1 MNNERNE
8 NCEPLGKHEYLLS
21 KYHDCT
27 KHIGRGCRAL
37 EGALKGLNQP
47 LAYANKWVHHE
58 DSDRVDVL
66 FYDMLQSRNRW
77 ISVPISVP
85 ISVFDSGE
93 WDEFATRYC
102 RVGEVENGA

>member
-1 MNNERNE
+1 MNKEQS
-8 NCEPLGKHEYLLS
+8 KIEYLLS

-37 EGALKGLNQP
+37 EGALKDVNQP
-47 LAYANKWVHHE
+47 LSYANKWLHYE
-58 DSDRVDVL
+58 GGDRVGVL

-77 ISVPISVP
+77 ISVP

>member
-1 MNNERNE
+1 MSKDE
-8 NCEPLGKHEYLLS
+8 KSKSEYLLG
-21 KYHDCT
+21 KYHQCT

-37 EGALKGLNQP
+37 EVALSGLGQP
-47 LAYANKWVHHE
+47 LAYANKWIHHE
-58 DSDRVDVL
+58 DNDRIGVL

-77 ISVPISVP
+77 ISVP

-102 RVGEVENGA
+102 RVGEVENGI

>member
-1 MNNERNE
+1 MENQKSK
-8 NCEPLGKHEYLLS
+8 NCELLGKSEYLLS
-21 KYHDCT
+21 KYHLCT

-37 EGALKGLNQP
+37 EVALSTLGQP
-47 LAYANKWVHHE
+47 LAYANKWLHYE
-58 DSDRVDVL
+58 GSDRVGVL

-77 ISVPISVP
+77 VSVP

>member
-1 MNNERNE
+1 MSKDE
-8 NCEPLGKHEYLLS
+8 KSKSEYLLG
-21 KYHDCT
+21 KYHLCT

-37 EGALKGLNQP
+37 ESALKEVNQP
-47 LAYANKWVHHE
+47 LSYANKWLHYE
-58 DSDRVDVL
+58 GSDRVGVL

-77 ISVPISVP
+77 ISVP

-102 RVGEVENGA
+102 RIGEVENGA

>member
-1 MNNERNE
+1 MSNEKSDMSKSE
-8 NCEPLGKHEYLLS
+8 HLLS

-27 KHIGRGCRAL
+27 KYIGRGCRAL
-37 EGALKGLNQP
+37 EVALSTLGQP
-47 LAYANKWVHHE
+47 LAYANKWIHHE
-58 DSDRVDVL
+58 DSDRIGVL

-77 ISVPISVP
+77 ISVP

-102 RVGEVENGA
+102 RVGDERA

>member
-1 MNNERNE
+1 MNNERSE
-8 NCEPLGKHEYLLS
+8 SSKTEHLLGK
-21 KYHDCT
+21 YHLCT

-37 EGALKGLNQP
+37 ESALSGLEQP
-47 LAYANKWVHHE
+47 LAYANKWVHYE
-58 DSDRVDVL
+58 DNDRIGVL

-77 ISVPISVP
+77 ISVP

-102 RVGEVENGA
+102 RVGEAENGA

>member
-1 MNNERNE
+1 MSKDE
-8 NCEPLGKHEYLLS
+8 KSKSEYLLS
-21 KYHDCT
+21 KYHLCT

-37 EGALKGLNQP
+37 ESALKGANQP
-47 LAYANKWVHHE
+47 LSYANKWLHYE
-58 DSDRVDVL
+58 GSDRVGVL

-77 ISVPISVP
+77 ISVP

>member
-1 MNNERNE
+1 MSNERNDMS
-8 NCEPLGKHEYLLS
+8 KSEYLLS

-37 EGALKGLNQP
+37 ESALKAVNQP
-47 LAYANKWVHHE
+47 LSYANKWIHHE
-58 DSDRVDVL
+58 DNDRIGVL

-93 WDEFATRYC
+93 WEEFVARYC